1 MKDRPVNN
9 YKNIDDYISYQE
21 PALQPMLKKIRATI
35 RSVVPA
41 AEEYISYMIPCYKLH
56 GMVVGFGT
64 HKKGCSFYT
73 MNPAILRSYVEDL
86 GDLKYTGSTVHFDPK
101 KAIPVALIKKI
112 TKHRVKENEE
122 RAWLKSQLKPVKT
135 KK

>member
-41 AEEYISYMIPCYKLH
+41 AEECISYMIPCYKLH